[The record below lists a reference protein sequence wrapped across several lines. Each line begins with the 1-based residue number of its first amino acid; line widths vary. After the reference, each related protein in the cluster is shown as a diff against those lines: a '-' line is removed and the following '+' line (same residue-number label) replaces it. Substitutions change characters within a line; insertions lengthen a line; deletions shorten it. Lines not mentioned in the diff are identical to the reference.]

1 MSNRAK
7 RQDDALYKR
16 TRPQAIE
23 RDGGKCVICGRP
35 MAHVHHIKYRGRGG
49 KSNLENLACL
59 CVYHHQQAHGV
70 HWREVMIFI
79 RERLGYD
86 EKGNSI

>member
-1 MSNRAK
+1 MSNTCKRA
-7 RQDDALYKR
+7 DDALYKK
-16 TRPQAIE
+16 TRPQAIK

-70 HWREVMIFI
+70 HWREVMKFI
-79 RERLGYD
+79 CERVGKN
-86 EKGNSI
+86 EK